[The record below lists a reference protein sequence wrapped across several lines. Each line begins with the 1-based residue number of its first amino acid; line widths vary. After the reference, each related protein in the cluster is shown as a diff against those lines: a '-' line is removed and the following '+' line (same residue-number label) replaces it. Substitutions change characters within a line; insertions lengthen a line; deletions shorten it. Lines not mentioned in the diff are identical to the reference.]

1 MRDLIA
7 AFKKSN
13 KSGNGKGIELVIH
26 STKNQ
31 FIQQPSPHIKT
42 IIIPISQLFFFFQ
55 FFSILFYSCPFL
67 FPPILDL
74 YLQKLPTFYN
84 VSSN

>member
-31 FIQQPSPHIKT
+31 SIQQPSPHTKT
-42 IIIPISQLFFFFQ
+42 IIIPISQLFFSQ
-55 FFSILFYSCPFL
+55 FFSILFYSFPLFVSFNFRFIFTEKTPHFL
-67 FPPILDL
+67 
-74 YLQKLPTFYN
+74 QCQ
-84 VSSN
+84 